1 MDNFNFKKYLA
12 EGRLLKENKTAS
24 RGEPLNDTALLNFLQ
39 QNVGEVV
46 KEIGADPEDARNL
59 KFEFDN
65 DGDPSI
71 VIDDITGYSFRR
83 PENIN
88 HIGPVGMENID
99 DIENGLDKP
108 FEGEEG
114 DEPRPINVKGVDL
127 IYIGYNQ

>member
-12 EGRLLKENKTAS
+12 EGRLLKEDKTVN
-24 RGEPLNDTALLNFLQ
+24 RGEPLNDTSLLNFLQ

-99 DIENGLDKP
+99 NIENGLDKP

-114 DEPRPINVKGVDL
+114 DEPSPINVKGVDL

>member
-1 MDNFNFKKYLA
+1 MNNFNFKKYLA

>member
-12 EGRLLKENKTAS
+12 EGRLLKEDKTAS

-114 DEPRPINVKGVDL
+114 DAPRPINVKGVDL

>member
-1 MDNFNFKKYLA
+1 MQNFNFKKYLA
-12 EGRLLKENKTAS
+12 EGRLLKEDKTAS

>member
-114 DEPRPINVKGVDL
+114 DEPRPINVKGVNL

>member
-1 MDNFNFKKYLA
+1 MENFNLKKYLA
-12 EGRLLKENKTAS
+12 ESRLLKEDKTVN
-24 RGEPLNDTALLNFLQ
+24 RGEPLNDTSLLNFLQ

>member
-1 MDNFNFKKYLA
+1 MQNFNFKKYLA
-12 EGRLLKENKTAS
+12 EGRLLKEDKTAS
-24 RGEPLNDTALLNFLQ
+24 RGEPLNDTSLLNILQ

-65 DGDPSI
+65 DVDPSI

>member
-1 MDNFNFKKYLA
+1 MDNFNLKKYLA
-12 EGRLLKENKTAS
+12 ESRLLKEDKTVN
-24 RGEPLNDTALLNFLQ
+24 RGEPLNDTSLLNFLQ

-46 KEIGADPEDARNL
+46 KEIEADPEDARNL

-88 HIGPVGMENID
+88 HIGPVAMENID
-99 DIENGLDKP
+99 DIESGLDKP

-114 DEPRPINVKGVDL
+114 DEPRPINVKGVNL
-127 IYIGYNQ
+127 IYISYNQ

>member
-12 EGRLLKENKTAS
+12 EGRLLKEDKTAS

>member
-12 EGRLLKENKTAS
+12 EGRLLKEDKTAS

-114 DEPRPINVKGVDL
+114 DEPRPINVKGVNL

>member
-12 EGRLLKENKTAS
+12 EGRLLKEDKKAS

>member
-1 MDNFNFKKYLA
+1 MQNFNFKKYLA
-12 EGRLLKENKTAS
+12 EGRLLKEDKTAS
-24 RGEPLNDTALLNFLQ
+24 RVEPLNDTSLLNFLH

-114 DEPRPINVKGVDL
+114 DEPRPINVKGVNL

>member
-12 EGRLLKENKTAS
+12 EGRLLKEDKTAC

-114 DEPRPINVKGVDL
+114 DEPRPINVKGVNL

>member
-1 MDNFNFKKYLA
+1 MQNFNFKKYLA